1 MSNLDKFLSGGYGEI
16 YKSDALAQNKWRIE
30 NREQLREQRK
40 QELKELMEK
49 DNQIPTAEQF
59 LNRDES
65 GVFNQVDIAQ
75 AMIEFAKLHVEA
87 ALKAASEKAETLYE
101 PHWSGEQEGST
112 CIDKDSILN
121 AYPLTNIK

>member
-65 GVFNQVDIAQ
+65 GVFNEVDIAQ
-75 AMIEFAKLHVEA
+75 AMIEFAKLHVEL
-87 ALKAASEKAETLYE
+87 ALKAAANDHS
-101 PHWSGEQEGST
+101 EGSSD
-112 CIDKDSILN
+112 IVHESIIN
-121 AYPLTNIK
+121 SYPLTNIK

>member
-75 AMIEFAKLHVEA
+75 AMIEFAKLHVEL
-87 ALKAASEKAETLYE
+87 ALKAASEKAETLHE
-101 PHWSGEQEGST
+101 PHWSGEQEGNT
-112 CIDKDSILN
+112 YIDKDSILN
-121 AYPLTNIK
+121 AYPLTNIQ

>member
-65 GVFNQVDIAQ
+65 GVFNEVDIAQ

-87 ALKAASEKAETLYE
+87 ALKAAANDYS
-101 PHWSGEQEGST
+101 EGSSDIVHE
-112 CIDKDSILN
+112 CIINS
-121 AYPLTNIK
+121 YPLTNIL

>member
-1 MSNLDKFLSGGYGEI
+1 MNNLDKFLSGGYGEI

-65 GVFNQVDIAQ
+65 GVFNEVDIAQ
-75 AMIEFAKLHVEA
+75 AMIEFAKLHVKL
-87 ALKAASEKAETLYE
+87 ALKAASENAQTECDEGGELGFVNKET
-101 PHWSGEQEGST
+101 
-112 CIDKDSILN
+112 ILD